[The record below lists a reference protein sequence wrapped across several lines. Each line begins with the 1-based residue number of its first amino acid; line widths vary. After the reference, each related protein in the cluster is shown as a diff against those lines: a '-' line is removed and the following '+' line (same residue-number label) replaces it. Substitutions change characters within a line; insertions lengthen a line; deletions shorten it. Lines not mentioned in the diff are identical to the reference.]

1 MRRTS
6 AGQLTFST
14 RRARR
19 RRRRRFETLE
29 PRQLLTGVTYQGGP
43 LIDHAAVE
51 TVYLGSAWTNDTAL
65 AQNANRLD
73 QFFANL
79 TQSTYMD
86 MLAEYGTPQG
96 GAIGRGQFTG
106 RLNVPEDDWVG
117 GVLTDAT
124 IQRRLN
130 SELVSRAIPASDGN
144 QLLVVFTPPNVSI
157 TEGGLSSDGS
167 PVGFAGYHSHFVDAQ
182 GATVYYAVI
191 PNPVGNDRV
200 PGISTDDQQTVSAS
214 HELAEAVTD
223 PTGNSWWDDSGDA
236 HTGLEIA
243 DFANPST
250 DVVYL
255 GPYAVEK
262 VWSNRLG
269 GLEAPAGATATPQ
282 TGSPGS
288 TSPGSTSPGDNPT
301 AKYGEIPPTLG
312 DVAVAF
318 THVLGYYGEVIEH
331 DYQQFVGRSPDTAGL
346 NYWVAQ
352 MQAGLTEEQVSAA
365 FLGSPEY
372 ARLHGGSDAGWVTGM
387 YHDLLGRMPDAAGL
401 RYWTEQLAS
410 GQTHFQVALGF
421 ATSAERE
428 AIVVNNDFQQFLSR
442 PATATELAYWTAAL
456 TSGHKR
462 DELVAAL
469 IGSAEFYHSNAGGA
483 KAAALWVDHVYADLF
498 NLSPETG
505 EANYWV
511 SQVDG

>member
-19 RRRRRFETLE
+19 RVRRRFEPLE

-51 TVYLGSAWTNDTAL
+51 TVYLGSAWTSDTAL

-106 RLNVPEDDWVG
+106 RLNVAEDDWTG

-130 SELVSRAIPASDGN
+130 SEIVSRAIPASDGN

-157 TEGGLSSDGS
+157 TEGGISSDGS

-200 PGISTDDQQTVSAS
+200 PGLS
-214 HELAEAVTD
+214 
-223 PTGNSWWDDSGDA
+223 
-236 HTGLEIA
+236 
-243 DFANPST
+243 
-250 DVVYL
+250 
-255 GPYAVEK
+255 AVEK

-282 TGSPGS
+282 SGSPGS

-372 ARLHGGSDAGWVTGM
+372 ARLHGGSDAGWVSGM
-387 YHDLLGRMPDAAGL
+387 YDDLLGRMPDAAGL

-410 GQTHFQVALGF
+410 GETHFQVALGF

-428 AIVVNNDFQQFLSR
+428 SIVVNDDFQRFLSR
-442 PATATELAYWTAAL
+442 PATATELAYWTTAL

-483 KAAALWVDHVYADLF
+483 KAASLWVDRVYADLF
-498 NLSPETG
+498 NLSPEAG

-511 SQVDG
+511 SQVDGS

>member
-1 MRRTS
+1 MRRVS
-6 AGQLTFST
+6 AGQLTFSA

-19 RRRRRFETLE
+19 PRCRLE
-29 PRQLLTGVTYQGGP
+29 PLEARWLLTGVTYQGGP

-51 TVYLGSAWTNDTAL
+51 AIYLGQAWTSDAAL
-65 AQNANRLD
+65 AQNADRLD
-73 QFFANL
+73 QFLGNL
-79 TQSTYMD
+79 TQSTFMD
-86 MLAEYGTPQG
+86 MLAEYGTSQG

-106 RLNVPEDDWVG
+106 RLNVAQDDWTG

-124 IQRRLN
+124 IQHRLN
-130 SELVSRAIPASDGN
+130 SEIVSRAIPAPNGN
-144 QLLVVFTPPNVSI
+144 QLLMVFTPPNVSI
-157 TEGGLSSDGS
+157 TQGGLSSDGR
-167 PVGFAGYHSHFVDAQ
+167 PLGFAGYHSHFVDAQ

-191 PNPVGNDRV
+191 PNPAGNDRV
-200 PGISTDDQQTVSAS
+200 PRLSADDQQTVSAS

-223 PTGNSWWDDSGDA
+223 PTGNSWWDDSGDTY
-236 HTGLEIA
+236 TGLEIA

-282 TGSPGS
+282 SGLPGS
-288 TSPGSTSPGDNPT
+288 TTPGSTSPGDNPT
-301 AKYGEIPPTLG
+301 ANFGEIPAALG

-318 THVLGYYGEVIEH
+318 TQVLGYYGEVISH

-346 NYWVAQ
+346 NYWVAR

-365 FLGSPEY
+365 FLGTPEF
-372 ARLHGGSDAGWVTGM
+372 ARLHGDDAGWVSGM

-410 GQTHFQVALGF
+410 GETHFQVALGF

-428 AIVVNNDFQQFLSR
+428 AIVVNEDFQRFLSR
-442 PATATELAYWTAAL
+442 PANPAELAYWTAAL
-456 TSGHKR
+456 TSGHQR
-462 DELVAAL
+462 NELVAAL
-469 IGSAEFYHSNAGGA
+469 IGSAEFYHSAAGGA
-483 KAAALWVDHVYADLF
+483 NAAALWVDHVYADLF
-498 NLSPETG
+498 GISAQSG
-505 EANYWV
+505 EADYWV
-511 SQVDG
+511 SQVERA